1 MNYSLLLH
9 MTMLRLGRNKLKT
22 CMMGLG
28 IMVSVLATVLV
39 QTAGSGFRGAF
50 TSFIDKAYPADTV
63 WLVSGSGLMAGA
75 GVRNGLRMDD
85 VDTIQGAISEISAFD
100 PIVQG
105 GVREL
110 KRGSSNTRVP
120 VSGVSHKAVEVRRR
134 GVSQGQFLSEEDI
147 RTRAHVALIGATTAR
162 ELFGAESPLGE
173 QLFID
178 NVAFTIKGVLDAVGV
193 DPHGGDQDHM
203 LQLPYTTVMEQMVR
217 RETLSGVTFTVKDR
231 RKVEAV
237 AAEVT
242 RIMRARHQIGAGQE
256 DDFSIT
262 TPVLMQALVER
273 SFSIFRIFSPL
284 IGGTAFLISGLV
296 ILAIMLIAI
305 KQRTPEIGL
314 RKALG
319 ARQFDL
325 QMEILIEVMII
336 ALIAALVGL
345 IIAQA
350 GIMALAPLLAEKF
363 GVIGLRTG
371 VPTLLAGMLGAIA
384 TGVLGALLP
393 ARRAARLNPVIALK

>member
-28 IMVSVLATVLV
+28 IVVSVLATVLI

-63 WLVSGSGLMAGA
+63 WLVSGSGLMAGG
-75 GVRNGLRMDD
+75 GVRNGLRLDD
-85 VDTIQGAISEISAFD
+85 IETIAGALAEISAWD
-100 PIVQG
+100 PIVQAG
-105 GVREL
+105 ARDL
-110 KRGSSNTRVP
+110 KHGAGNVKAP
-120 VSGVSHKAVEVRRR
+120 VTGVSDKAAEVRRR
-134 GVSQGQFLSEEDI
+134 GVSQGQFFSEEQV
-147 RTRAHVALIGATTAR
+147 RTRAHVVLIGATTAR
-162 ELFGAESPLGE
+162 KLFGGESPLGA
-173 QLFID
+173 QLYID
-178 NVAFTIKGVLDAVGV
+178 NVAFTVQGVLDAVGV
-193 DPHGGDQDHM
+193 DPHGGDQDEM
-203 LQLPYTTVMEQMVR
+203 VQLPYTVVMEQMLR
-217 RETLSGVTFTVKDR
+217 AETVSGVTFTVKDR

-237 AAEVT
+237 AEEVAK
-242 RIMRARHQIGAGQE
+242 IMRGRHQIGAGQE

-262 TPVLMQALVER
+262 TPVLMQGLVER
-273 SFSIFRIFSPL
+273 SFSIFRIFIPL
-284 IGGTAFLISGLV
+284 IAGTAFLISGLV

-319 ARQFDL
+319 ARQSDL
-325 QMEILIEVMII
+325 QIEIMIEVAIVS
-336 ALIAALVGL
+336 LIAALVGL

-350 GIMALAPLLAEKF
+350 GVIWLAPTLAEKF
-363 GVIGLRTG
+363 GVTGLRTG
-371 VPTLLAGMLGAIA
+371 VPTLLSGMFAAIA

-393 ARRAARLNPVIALK
+393 ARRAARLNPVVALK